1 MKLLDKRLLVMWFNS
16 KHLEEASQASKQRL
30 GYFKHAIL
38 SIKEAGFCLLMALGS
53 LIHAIFPWVLD
64 FKLIE
69 WRVNRLKSLK
79 HKFPDDPI
87 LKKVHFDE

>member
-1 MKLLDKRLLVMWFNS
+1 MWFNG
-16 KHLEEASQASKQRL
+16 KHLEDASIASSKKL
-30 GYFKHAIL
+30 GYFSHLVISL
-38 SIKEAGFCLLMALGS
+38 EESIFCLLMTLGS
-53 LIHAIFPWVLD
+53 IIHALFPWVLD

-87 LKKVHFDE
+87 LKKVHFDD